1 MFLETIAKQSKK
13 IIELNKENKTLYEEN
28 KELRF
33 ENEEQRLFINRIE
46 ILIKNADA
54 KKENYFT
61 TFNKIKSELDSRQTY
76 LVQ

>member
-13 IIELNKENKTLYEEN
+13 INELNKENKTLYEEN

-33 ENEEQRLFINRIE
+33 ENEEQRLLINRIE
-46 ILIKNADA
+46 ILIKNADT
-54 KKENYFT
+54 KKENYFI

-76 LVQ
+76 